1 MTINTNVLG
10 NLEEK
15 SFELCSLY
23 SSYGYNLFRMS
34 KFEEY
39 SLYSK
44 YRDFLVSDNILSF
57 TDIGGRLMA
66 LKPDITL
73 SLVKNCTP
81 RKGEVEKFFYKENVY
96 RSIKGSGFK
105 EITQVGLEC
114 IGAVNCKCVGEVLWL
129 AAQSLENISGDY
141 VLEVSS
147 LDILTS
153 YIAGLGVDSET
164 VRKLVNCIGEKNI
177 HGIEEICV
185 VAGIENAV
193 PGFEKLLAI
202 NGGVEVLADVR
213 EFCDEFGLE
222 HEYFQLERSL
232 SIFEDK
238 PEKAHIQIDF
248 SIAENNNYY
257 NGIVFSGYINGIPDS
272 VLFGGQYDRL
282 LKTMNIQA
290 SSIGFAVYMEKLLP
304 ALEQGCKASDI
315 PGLPTDSKLLRIA
328 LPKGRLG
335 EKAYRM
341 LKDAG
346 YACPEIEDES
356 RKLVFENKE
365 AGVCYFWAK
374 PSDVAIYVERGA
386 ADIGVVGKDILLE
399 YSPEVYELLDLGI
412 GKCRMCVAGPKD
424 FNDDRSRS
432 LRVATKFS
440 NIAGEYYASKGR
452 DIDIIH
458 LNGSIEI
465 APVLDLSVVIVDI
478 VETGSTLKENN
489 LAVLE
494 EILPIS
500 ARLISNKSAYR
511 FKSAQIDEI
520 CKCIKGTEDK

>member
-1 MTINTNVLG
+1 MTINTNVFG

-15 SFELCSLY
+15 SLELCSLY
-23 SSYGYNLFRMS
+23 SSFGYELFRMS

-39 SLYSK
+39 SLYEK
-44 YRDFLVSDNILSF
+44 YKDFLVSDSILSF

-73 SLVKNCTP
+73 SLVKNCIP
-81 RKGEVEKFFYKENVY
+81 EKNKVSKFFYKENCY
-96 RSIKGSGFK
+96 RSVKGSGFK

-114 IGAVNCKCVGEVLWL
+114 IGAVNCSIVGEVLWL
-129 AAQSLENISGDY
+129 AAQSLENISEDY

-147 LDILTS
+147 LDILMAYMS
-153 YIAGLGVDSET
+153 SLGIDAKTE
-164 VRKLVNCIGEKNI
+164 KKIINCLGEKNI
-177 HGIEEICV
+177 HEIEDICRSV
-185 VAGIENAV
+185 DMAYAIPA
-193 PGFEKLLAI
+193 FKKLLAI
-202 NGGVEVLADVR
+202 NGGIEVLQGVR

-222 HEYFQLERSL
+222 HEYFQLEKAL
-232 SIFEDK
+232 SIFEGK
-238 PEKAHIQIDF
+238 PQAERIQIDF

-257 NGIVFSGYINGIPDS
+257 NGIVFSGYINGVPDS
-272 VLFGGQYDRL
+272 VLSGGQYDML
-282 LKTMNIQA
+282 LKRMNIKA
-290 SSIGFAVYMEKLLP
+290 SSIGFAVYMDKLAP
-304 ALEQGCKASDI
+304 VFKKEGCEEDADNEN
-315 PGLPTDSKLLRIA
+315 KLLRIA

-341 LKDAG
+341 LEKAG
-346 YACPEIEDES
+346 YACPEIMEES

-399 YSPEVYELLDLGI
+399 HTPDVYELLDLGI

-424 FNDDRSRS
+424 FTDDRSS
-432 LRVATKFS
+432 TLKVATKFTG
-440 NIAGEYYASKGR
+440 IASDFYASNGR
-452 DIDIIH
+452 DIDIIN

-465 APVLDLSVVIVDI
+465 APVLGLSDVIVDI
-478 VETGSTLKENN
+478 VETGTTLKENN

-494 EILPIS
+494 EILNIS
-500 ARLISNKSAYR
+500 ARLISNKSSYR
-511 FKSAQIDEI
+511 FKSEQIDQI
-520 CKCIKGTEDK
+520 CSCIRLAEETK

>member
-1 MTINTNVLG
+1 MEINTNVFG

-15 SFELCSLY
+15 SLELCSMY
-23 SSYGYNLFRMS
+23 SSYGYDLFRMS

-39 SLYSK
+39 SLYEK

-73 SLVKNCTP
+73 SLVKNCIP
-81 RKGEVEKFFYKENVY
+81 EKDKVSKFFYKENCY
-96 RSIKGSGFK
+96 RSVKGSGFK

-114 IGAVNCKCVGEVLWL
+114 LGAVNFAVVGEVLWL
-129 AAQSLENISGDY
+129 ACKSLENISGDY

-147 LDILTS
+147 LDILMA
-153 YIAGLGVDSET
+153 YMNGLSIDAKT
-164 VRKLVNCIGEKNI
+164 QKKIIDCLGEKNI
-177 HGIEEICV
+177 HEIEDICEKEGIPD
-185 VAGIENAV
+185 AF
-193 PGFEKLLAI
+193 PGFRKLLSI
-202 NGGVEVLADVR
+202 NGGIDVLSSVR
-213 EFCDEFGLE
+213 QFCDEYGLE

-232 SIFEDK
+232 SVFDGK
-238 PEKAHIQIDF
+238 PQRAHIQIDF

-272 VLFGGQYDRL
+272 VLSGGQYDML
-282 LKTMNIQA
+282 LKRMNIKA
-290 SSIGFAVYMEKLLP
+290 NSIGFAVYMDELAPVFKKTEKTQ
-304 ALEQGCKASDI
+304 ADGEG
-315 PGLPTDSKLLRIA
+315 SKLLRIA

-341 LKDAG
+341 LEKAG
-346 YACPEIEDES
+346 YACPEMMEES

-399 YSPEVYELLDLGI
+399 HFPEVYELLDLGI
-412 GKCRMCVAGPKD
+412 GKCRMCVAGPAD
-424 FNDDRSRS
+424 FTDDRSGT
-432 LRVATKFS
+432 LKVATKFTE
-440 NIAGEYYASKGR
+440 IAGNYYASKGR
-452 DIDIIH
+452 DIDIIN

-465 APVLDLSVVIVDI
+465 APVLGLSDVIVDI
-478 VETGSTLKENN
+478 VETGTTLKEND

-494 EILPIS
+494 EILNIS
-500 ARLISNKSAYR
+500 ARLISNKSSYR
-511 FKSAQIDEI
+511 FKSEQIDAI
-520 CKCIKGTEDK
+520 CSSIKLSEEQK